1 MEKVKKI
8 LLVLIVLALIVAI
21 GWISVNFVMSKTDNK
36 QNPIVTMDVDGYG
49 TIKIELYPDM
59 APNTVKNFV
68 RLAQRG
74 YYNDKTFT
82 DVEKGFIRGG
92 LTETA
97 NSDGTTTQ
105 NGPKLSNLRDLA
117 DGEKDQDYS
126 IKGEFIENGFNQN
139 TLSHQRGVISMYRK
153 SYSDYEEDM
162 LMVQKMGYESYA
174 ETLVTE
180 LYNSQSAGFF
190 IVTDDEQGF
199 DGSYSAFGKVIEGMD
214 VVDKIS
220 QVELQKSTGSDG
232 TETTTTKPVTAPV
245 IKNVSVETFGVDYGM
260 PETAEFFDFD
270 SIFSWFMQSYMQQQN
285 QSSGTNLTGPGTSGE

>member
-92 LTETA
+92 LTETE

-190 IVTDDEQGF
+190 IVTDDEQGL

-245 IKNVSVETFGVDYGM
+245 IKNISVETFGVDYGM

-285 QSSGTNLTGPGTSGE
+285 QSSGTNLTGLGTSGE

>member
-36 QNPIVTMDVDGYG
+36 QNPIVTMEVDGYG

-82 DVEKGFIRGG
+82 DVEEGLVRGG
-92 LTETA
+92 LTETE
-97 NSDGTTTQ
+97 NSDGSTTQ

-153 SYSDYEEDM
+153 SYNDYQQEM
-162 LMVQKMGYESYA
+162 LMVQQMGYESYA

-199 DGSYSAFGKVIEGMD
+199 DGSYSAFGKIIEGMD

-220 QVELQKSTGSDG
+220 QVELQKSTGDDG

-260 PETAEFFDFD
+260 PETVEFFDFD

-285 QSSGTNLTGPGTSGE
+285 QSSENDLTGLGTSGE

>member
-92 LTETA
+92 LTETE

-139 TLSHQRGVISMYRK
+139 TLSHQRGVISMYRYVNGSK
-153 SYSDYEEDM
+153 
-162 LMVQKMGYESYA
+162 
-174 ETLVTE
+174 
-180 LYNSQSAGFF
+180 
-190 IVTDDEQGF
+190 
-199 DGSYSAFGKVIEGMD
+199 DGI
-214 VVDKIS
+214 
-220 QVELQKSTGSDG
+220 
-232 TETTTTKPVTAPV
+232 
-245 IKNVSVETFGVDYGM
+245 
-260 PETAEFFDFD
+260 
-270 SIFSWFMQSYMQQQN
+270 
-285 QSSGTNLTGPGTSGE
+285 